1 MIREAQH
8 DVMRWYAC
16 GSLLS
21 DVTEWTLGCLRPNMG
36 MLVSFS
42 KRCWTLLSCYQY
54 FYFNTYD
61 QKHCHYTLGLPCR
74 LFCWRIWKSK
84 LRKAV
89 SNNLKLCTHV
99 CPKHFHWRKYSE
111 YSKEVKSKNCV
122 QCTYVCPKHFWPCKY
137 SDRGDGQ
144 DGNEEDFME
153 SNICP
158 PLTPR
163 TPQAKPV
170 ETYLPLKHQDLLSVQ
185 YILAGYTWPFLF
197 LCLVRSYAYLCV
209 LFVFQ
214 VSGPDKDFCLFIFV
228 VLSICVCFGYLVLVA
243 MYQRWKNN
251 SGLSFLCFLWFWF
264 CLFGFGCGDR
274 SRCQRRKILFLLL
287 SLWFLSFFVFVS
299 LVLVAVFEVS

>member
-21 DVTEWTLGCLRPNMG
+21 DVTEWTLGCLTPNMG
-36 MLVSFS
+36 RLVSFS
-42 KRCWTLLSCYQY
+42 KRCRALLPCYQY

-61 QKHCHYTLGLPCR
+61 HKHCHCTLGLPCW

-111 YSKEVKSKNCV
+111 YSKEVKSRNCV
-122 QCTYVCPKHFWPCKY
+122 QCTYVCPKHFCSCKY

-144 DGNEEDFME
+144 DGSEEDFME

-163 TPQAKPV
+163 TPQPKPERQKQKRI
-170 ETYLPLKHQDLLSVQ
+170 ETTETK
-185 YILAGYTWPFLF
+185 A
-197 LCLVRSYAYLCV
+197 
-209 LFVFQ
+209 
-214 VSGPDKDFCLFIFV
+214 
-228 VLSICVCFGYLVLVA
+228 
-243 MYQRWKNN
+243 KNN
-251 SGLSFLCFLWFWF
+251 IFRLWH
-264 CLFGFGCGDR
+264 LDR
-274 SRCQRRKILFLLL
+274 TPLPKPKRQNQNHKKD
-287 SLWFLSFFVFVS
+287 
-299 LVLVAVFEVS
+299 